1 MRYVKARKEQK
12 TLEEAYRIYV
22 TDCLKLMSENTAR
35 YAGGS
40 NVSVRYYDLI
50 KKPVVETRT
59 SEEIID
65 GIKAKLKAMG
75 DDT

>member
-1 MRYVKARKEQK
+1 MKNA
-12 TLEEAYRIYV
+12 LDEAYRIYV
-22 TDCLKLMSENTAR
+22 TDCLKLISQNTAQ

-40 NVSVRYYDLI
+40 HYSVRYYDLI

>member
-22 TDCLKLMSENTAR
+22 TDCLKLTSENTAR

-59 SEEIID
+59 SEEIIG

-75 DDT
+75 DNT